1 MKIAKLL
8 SLFVAGTLVTTARSE
23 VKVGDDAPNF
33 TMQGTDGK
41 TYKLSD
47 FKGKQAVVLA
57 WFPKAK
63 TPGCTLECKSFRE
76 HGKGLRDYDVAYFT
90 ASCDTPEYNKEFS
103 DSLTL
108 DFPIL
113 SDPDKSMAQ
122 AYGVV
127 HEGRPVPEALDLLHR
142 QGWQDPVHRQGSED
156 RGPWQGCRR
165 EAGRAEGGE
174 EIVASGQNRTGR
186 RLAAAGA

>member
-1 MKIAKLL
+1 VVSA
-8 SLFVAGTLVTTARSE
+8 FVTVAQAEPKAG
-23 VKVGDDAPNF
+23 DPAPEF
-33 TMQGTDGK
+33 TMKGTDGK

-76 HGKGLRDYDVAYFT
+76 FGKDLRDYDVAYFT

-113 SDPDKSMAQ
+113 SDPDKSVAQ

-127 HEGRPVPEALDLLHR
+127 HEGRPFPERWTFYIGKDGKILHVDKEVKTAAHGKDVAAKLDELK
-142 QGWQDPVHRQGSED
+142 
-156 RGPWQGCRR
+156 
-165 EAGRAEGGE
+165 
-174 EIVASGQNRTGR
+174 VAKK
-186 RLAAAGA
+186 